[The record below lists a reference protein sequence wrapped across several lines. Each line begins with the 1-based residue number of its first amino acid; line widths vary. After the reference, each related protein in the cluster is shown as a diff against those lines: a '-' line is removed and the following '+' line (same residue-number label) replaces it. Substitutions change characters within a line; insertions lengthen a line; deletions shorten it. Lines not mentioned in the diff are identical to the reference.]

1 MSDHTNEARKL
12 AAVFGKAAKP
22 GLLEKPFREIVEKH
36 LIEVAKATKIELV
49 PHTEVTMASSVDEQG
64 FRADTIYNR
73 FIVEWERPFSLT
85 NNNASRANHH
95 TIGQIKD
102 YVETFWY
109 RNRQAPGRVVGY
121 CTDGCYFI
129 FATKPGH
136 AWNIS
141 DPVPVNEQTCRK
153 FLDYFF
159 SLHSGV
165 ALLPEYLAEDFSA
178 ENVRTQRTVKAL
190 YQSLEKHAHS
200 PSLEA
205 IFDQWAQFFGA
216 VTEYEQWRVKLANET
231 ELRKMVKAFGIPAD
245 SLDLNRF
252 FFATHTFFA
261 ILTKLLAY
269 IIVGRYTDLPTP
281 PLDKWKDLP
290 ADQLAAQF
298 IQLEKGGPFHDV
310 GIRNFLEGDFFAWYA
325 KYFTPEI
332 AACLKSVVER
342 LADYDPATLDLAP
355 GPTQDMLKKLYHR
368 LVSAHI
374 RKALGEFYTP
384 DWLAQRLLNMLDGGR
399 FQGDPQKRLLDPT
412 CGSGTIL
419 VQTINAI
426 RTNSIAQSME
436 PGELLR
442 TICQNVVG
450 IDLNPLAV
458 IAARTN
464 YLLALGP
471 LLKFRG
477 KEPLEIPVYLA
488 DSVMTP
494 SRGDTHDLFETDKVR
509 VWLSIGKV
517 ELPLRLA
524 SQRGV
529 AALTHLL
536 DKYLEKTPST
546 PPGKFTGLAEKQLK
560 ESYSASKLK
569 EQGLTPDE
577 AWKKDE
583 ATIAAL
589 YARLHEL
596 HAAGRNG
603 LWARIIKNAF
613 APVFLAPFDYV
624 AGNPPWIN
632 WQNLPEGYRNETK
645 DLWRLHGLFVH
656 SGMDTI
662 LGKGKKDI
670 STLVTYV
677 AADSYLKDGGKLGF
691 VITQSVF
698 KSSAAGQGF
707 RRFKT
712 RRGIPLGV
720 LWVDDFSE
728 MQLFEGATNRTVVF
742 IMRKNQPTKYPV
754 QYGYWRK
761 KVAGRK
767 GGFDYDSTLEEVMEK
782 TKRLRF
788 VAEPVN
794 PHDQTSSWISA
805 SPLVLKALKKVLGK
819 SDYEAHAGVYTGG
832 ANAVYWFEVLKDHGD
847 GTVTARNITENSKRK
862 IESVQVELEKSLLHP
877 LVRGRDLKR
886 WRAKPSAHIL
896 FVQDVKKRCGI
907 EEGIM
912 ESKCPLAYA
921 WLVRNKRTLLTRSS
935 QSIKH
940 LMEKHAFYSMFA
952 VGEYT
957 LAPWRV
963 SWRRVANE
971 LDVAVIDAS
980 RKPTALSDAT
990 LVEIPLDNKSEAIF
1004 VAGVMNSTLYRLAV
1018 ANYIVLHPDSHILDN
1033 LRVPKFDVSLV
1044 LHRKIAAEA
1053 ARLSDGAKDATDPIH
1068 EKLDNLCAE
1077 MWGVDAKGLR
1087 AIQFAFRE
1095 LYVSE
1100 SKEAAGSGG
1109 KVKEEAAEYVVEDV
1123 EIEPVE

>member
-1 MSDHTNEARKL
+1 MSNSIHEARQL
-12 AAVFGKAAKP
+12 AAVFKNAAKD
-22 GLLEKPFREIVEKH
+22 GVLEKPFREPVEAH
-36 LIEVAKATKIELV
+36 LIQVARCADIELV
-49 PHTEVTMASSVDEQG
+49 PHTEVTLASSVDERG
-64 FRADTIYNR
+64 YRADTIYNR
-73 FIVEWERPFSLT
+73 FIVEWEKPGSLT
-85 NNNASRANHH
+85 ANNSHRANHH

-102 YVETFWY
+102 YVETFWH
-109 RNRQAPGRVVGY
+109 RNRQAPGRVVGC
-121 CTDGCYFI
+121 CTDGRWFI

-136 AWNIS
+136 EWDIKDA
-141 DPVPVNEQTCRK
+141 VPVNEETCKK

-159 SLHSGV
+159 SLHSGI

-216 VTEYEQWRVKLANET
+216 VTEYEQWSVKLANEA
-231 ELRKMVKAFGIPAD
+231 ELRKTVKAFGIPQD
-245 SLDLNRF
+245 KLDLNRF

-269 IIVGRYTDLPTP
+269 VIVGRYTDLPTP
-281 PLDKWKDLP
+281 PLEEWKNLTNDK
-290 ADQLAAQF
+290 LAEHFAA
-298 IQLEKGGPFHDV
+298 LEKGGPFHAA
-310 GIRNFLEGDFFAWYA
+310 GIRNFLEGDFFAWYV
-325 KYFTPEI
+325 KYFTPEL
-332 AACLKSVVER
+332 AACLKAVVER

-368 LVSAHI
+368 LVSSHI

-426 RTNSIAQSME
+426 RTNSISQSME

-477 KEPLEIPVYLA
+477 TEPLEIPVYLA

-494 SRGDTHDLFETDKVR
+494 SRGDMHDLFETDKVR

-536 DKYLEKTPST
+536 DEHLEKTPST
-546 PPGKFTGLAEKQLK
+546 PPGKFTGLAQKRLK

-589 YARLHEL
+589 YTRLHEL

-632 WQNLPEGYRNETK
+632 WQNLPEGYRNESK
-645 DLWRLHGLFVH
+645 SLWVQHGLFVH

-662 LGKGKKDI
+662 LGKGKKDL

-691 VITQSVF
+691 IITQSVF
-698 KSSAAGQGF
+698 KTSGAGQGF
-707 RRFKT
+707 RRFIT
-712 RRGIPLGV
+712 RRKEPLGV
-720 LWVDDFSE
+720 FWVDDFSE
-728 MQLFEGATNRTVVF
+728 LKIFEGASTRPAVF
-742 IMRKNQPTKYPV
+742 ILRKGQPTKYPV
-754 QYGYWRK
+754 QYAYWRK
-761 KVAGRK
+761 KESGRK
-767 GGFDYDSTLEEVMEK
+767 GSFDYDSTLQEVTDK
-782 TKRLRF
+782 TERLQF
-788 VAEPVN
+788 VAEPVSAQ
-794 PHDQTSSWISA
+794 DRTSAW
-805 SPLVLKALKKVLGK
+805 LTGRKKAIEAVRKLLGK
-819 SDYEAHAGVYTGG
+819 SDYVGHLGVNTGG
-832 ANAVYWFEVLKDHGD
+832 ANAVFWFEILKDHGD
-847 GTVTARNITENSKRK
+847 GTVTARNLTEGAKRK
-862 IESVQVELEKSLLHP
+862 IESVQVKLEKALLYP
-877 LVRGRDLKR
+877 QLTGRDVTR
-886 WRAKPSAHIL
+886 WKQNPTAFVL
-896 FVQDVKKRCGI
+896 FVQDIKTRRGI
-907 EEGIM
+907 EEAVL
-912 ESKCPLAYA
+912 KTDYPLAYK
-921 WLVRNKRTLLTRSS
+921 WLASNRKMLEQRAAYSRYFDSS
-935 QSIKH
+935 SDP
-940 LMEKHAFYSMFA
+940 FYSMFD
-952 VGEYT
+952 VGDYT
-957 LAPWRV
+957 NAPFKAIWLGFGA
-963 SWRRVANE
+963 RRVNAAISEYVDGKPVCGNQAMHILIACDS
-971 LDVAVIDAS
+971 LD
-980 RKPTALSDAT
+980 
-990 LVEIPLDNKSEAIF
+990 EARY
-1004 VAGVMNSTLYRLAV
+1004 VAGCVNSSPFNAAVVMHTQIGGKSFAQGSILKSVRLPKYDEKNAAHRKV
-1018 ANYIVLHPDSHILDN
+1018 VEVVRELHKHLD
-1033 LRVPKFDVSLV
+1033 DVSALRTAEENLDDAIRGV
-1044 LHRKIAAEA
+1044 WGLDTDEIAA
-1053 ARLSDGAKDATDPIH
+1053 ARQVCEELSR
-1068 EKLDNLCAE
+1068 
-1077 MWGVDAKGLR
+1077 VDFEG
-1087 AIQFAFRE
+1087 
-1095 LYVSE
+1095 
-1100 SKEAAGSGG
+1100 
-1109 KVKEEAAEYVVEDV
+1109 EEQP
-1123 EIEPVE
+1123 EPEE

>member
-1 MSDHTNEARKL
+1 MSNSTNEARQL
-12 AAVFGKAAKP
+12 AAVFKNAAKD
-22 GLLEKPFREIVEKH
+22 GLLEKPFRDPVEAH
-36 LIEVAKATKIELV
+36 LIQVARSAGIELV
-49 PHTEVTMASSVDEQG
+49 PHTEVTMGTSG
-64 FRADTIYNR
+64 RADTIYNR
-73 FIVEWERPFSLT
+73 FIVEWKQPGLFSAS
-85 NNNASRANHH
+85 NNATANSKA
-95 TIGQIKD
+95 IAQLKG
-102 YVETFWY
+102 YVETFWFS
-109 RNRQAPGRVVGY
+109 NRQKPGRVVGC
-121 CTDGCYFI
+121 CTDGRYFI
-129 FATKPGH
+129 FATKPAH
-136 AWNIS
+136 EWHVS
-141 DPVPVNEQTCRK
+141 DPVPIDEQTCRK

-159 SLHSGV
+159 SLHSGI
-165 ALLPEYLAEDFSA
+165 ALLSEYLAEDFSA

-216 VTEYEQWRVKLANET
+216 VTEYEQWRVKLANEA
-231 ELRKMVKAFGIPAD
+231 ELRKTVKAFGIPQD
-245 SLDLNRF
+245 KLDLNRF

-269 IIVGRYTDLPTP
+269 VIVGRYTDLPTP
-281 PLDKWKDLP
+281 PLEEWKNLTNDK
-290 ADQLAAQF
+290 LAEHFAA
-298 IQLEKGGPFHDV
+298 LEKGGPFHAA
-310 GIRNFLEGDFFAWYA
+310 GIRNFLEGDFFAWYV
-325 KYFTPEI
+325 KYFTPEL
-332 AACLKSVVER
+332 ATCLKAVVER

-426 RTNSIAQSME
+426 RTNSIAQSMDQ
-436 PGELLR
+436 GELLR

-477 KEPLEIPVYLA
+477 TEPLEIPIYLA

-536 DKYLEKTPST
+536 DEHLEKTPST
-546 PPGKFTGLAEKQLK
+546 PSGKFTGLAEKRLK

-583 ATIAAL
+583 TTIAAL

-624 AGNPPWIN
+624 AGNPPWIG
-632 WQNLPEGYRNETK
+632 WENLPEGYRNESK
-645 DLWRLHGLFVH
+645 ELWQRHGLFVH

-670 STLVTYV
+670 SMLVTYV

-691 VITQSVF
+691 VITQAVF
-698 KSSAAGQGF
+698 KMAGAAQGF

-712 RRGIPLGV
+712 RRGIPLNCFF
-720 LWVDDFSE
+720 VDDFSE
-728 MQLFEGATNRTVVF
+728 LQLFEGATNKTAVF
-742 IMRKNQPTKYPV
+742 VMRKGEPQKYPLR
-754 QYGYWRK
+754 YTYWLK
-761 KVAGRK
+761 KEAGRK
-767 GGFDYDSTLEEVMEK
+767 GSFDYDATLEEVTSK
-782 TKRLRF
+782 TERKDW
-788 VAEPVN
+788 VAEPADDA
-794 PHDQTSSWISA
+794 DQTSAW
-805 SPLVLKALKKVLGK
+805 LTGNKWVVKTVKKVLGK
-819 SDYEAHAGVYTGG
+819 SAYHAHLGVNAGGG
-832 ANAVYWFEVLKDHGD
+832 SAVYYFELLGKPDGD
-847 GTVTARNITENSKRK
+847 GIVMARNLVENAKRK
-862 IESVQVELEKSLLHP
+862 IESVQTELEMKFLHP
-877 LVRGRDLKR
+877 LLKGQDVDT
-886 WRAKPSAHIL
+886 WNAKPSAHLL
-896 FVQDVKKRCGI
+896 FVQDVQTRRGLAHDKLEGTQVLKWLELHEKMLRQRAAYKRYYKPDRDPFWSMFDVGDYTVAPWKVVWSRIAWKLEAAVVSKVKGQLVLPQETFSFVGLQDETEAYFVCGVVN
-907 EEGIM
+907 
-912 ESKCPLAYA
+912 STPFRFAVSCF
-921 WLVRNKRTLLTRSS
+921 S
-935 QSIKH
+935 QSGSKSFGTPSI
-940 LMEKHAFYSMFA
+940 LEKA
-952 VGEYT
+952 
-957 LAPWRV
+957 R
-963 SWRRVANE
+963 
-971 LDVAVIDAS
+971 I
-980 RKPTALSDAT
+980 
-990 LVEIPLDNKSEAIF
+990 
-1004 VAGVMNSTLYRLAV
+1004 
-1018 ANYIVLHPDSHILDN
+1018 
-1033 LRVPKFDVSLV
+1033 PKFDPSSKLHQAIATEARRLSSGAADATEPVNTQLDSLCKDLWGVSEQEL
-1044 LHRKIAAEA
+1044 KNIEA
-1053 ARLSDGAKDATDPIH
+1053 AY
-1068 EKLDNLCAE
+1068 
-1077 MWGVDAKGLR
+1077 
-1087 AIQFAFRE
+1087 RE
-1095 LYVSE
+1095 LYVSAPKE
-1100 SKEAAGSGG
+1100 SSGSELKEDAPEYKA
-1109 KVKEEAAEYVVEDV
+1109 EEGD
-1123 EIEPVE
+1123 